1 MTTVEGL
8 RKFNAL
14 AAIFHLFQG
23 VILLLISSDFSLP
36 VMSYFLEMD
45 DVTNKLNPVPE
56 VVFNLRLGPLIAGF
70 LILTAVAHVA
80 VSSPWV
86 YQWYS
91 SNLGKGV
98 NYARWMEYSISS
110 SVMLVV
116 IAMLI
121 GIYDVASLILLFALN
136 ASMILFGW
144 LMELQNQSGNHVNWT
159 PFWFGTFAG
168 IITWVAI
175 GIYLFGAGNG
185 DGGPPAFVYGIF
197 GSIFIFFNVF
207 AINMVLQYK
216 KIGPWRNY
224 LFGERVYILLSLS
237 SKSVLA
243 WQVFAGTL
251 RPV

>member
-1 MTTVEGL
+1 
-8 RKFNAL
+8 
-14 AAIFHLFQG
+14 
-23 VILLLISSDFSLP
+23 
-36 VMSYFLEMD
+36 
-45 DVTNKLNPVPE
+45 
-56 VVFNLRLGPLIAGF
+56 
-70 LILTAVAHVA
+70 
-80 VSSPWV
+80 
-86 YQWYS
+86 
-91 SNLGKGV
+91 
-98 NYARWMEYSISS
+98 
-110 SVMLVV
+110 MLVV

-144 LMELQNQSGNHVNWT
+144 LMEVQNQSGNHVNWT
-159 PFWFGTFAG
+159 PFWVGTFAG

-185 DGGPPAFVYGIF
+185 DGGAPAFVYGIF